1 VTKSEIQYVEVK
13 FGALYL
19 YIHKDFSLGQ
29 HIKFVEL

>member
-1 VTKSEIQYVEVK
+1 MSEIQYVEVN

-29 HIKFVEL
+29 HINILEL